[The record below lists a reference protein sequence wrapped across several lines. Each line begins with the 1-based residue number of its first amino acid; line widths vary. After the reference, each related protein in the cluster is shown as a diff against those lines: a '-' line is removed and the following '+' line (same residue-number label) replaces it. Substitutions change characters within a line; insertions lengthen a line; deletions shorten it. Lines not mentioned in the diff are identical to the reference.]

1 MGFLKWFK
9 QLKVEFENNM
19 HEKMYTAEKLNLFS
33 KMKKFLFQTN
43 RDFF

>member
-1 MGFLKWFK
+1 
-9 QLKVEFENNM
+9 M

-43 RDFF
+43 RDHFSDH